1 MVRTWHTGK
10 GRHIG
15 CYCVDHGCQC
25 QCQSKS
31 RSQSR
36 SVPACTGSVLGQN
49 KTDKTT
55 QTGQKGDTD
64 NGWER
69 RGRQIRR
76 MVEKGPRPRRR

>member
-1 MVRTWHTGK
+1 M
-10 GRHIG
+10 
-15 CYCVDHGCQC
+15 
-25 QCQSKS
+25 
-31 RSQSR
+31 
-36 SVPACTGSVLGQN
+36 LGQN

-76 MVEKGPRPRRR
+76 MVEKGAQATETMRGGE